1 VVSSC
6 PKLTELNDPSFGA
19 TVLKL
24 VEVAGQY
31 NECREAALA
40 GQPVK
45 PADYSLWPK
54 K

>member
-1 VVSSC
+1 MGALLAKVVEQGN
-6 PKLTELNDPSFGA
+6 T
-19 TVLKL
+19 
-24 VEVAGQY
+24 Y
-31 NECREAALA
+31 RECREAALA